1 MCFCVFQLVEEVAAK
16 SGSEEVPSQKLQQ
29 ELVKV
34 QEELNKDR
42 EVLNTLKEEV
52 QRKQEEVNKM
62 TFPNSQ

>member
-1 MCFCVFQLVEEVAAK
+1 MAAK
-16 SGSEEVPSQKLQQ
+16 SGTEECPSQKLQQ

-52 QRKQEEVNKM
+52 QFKQEEVSKM